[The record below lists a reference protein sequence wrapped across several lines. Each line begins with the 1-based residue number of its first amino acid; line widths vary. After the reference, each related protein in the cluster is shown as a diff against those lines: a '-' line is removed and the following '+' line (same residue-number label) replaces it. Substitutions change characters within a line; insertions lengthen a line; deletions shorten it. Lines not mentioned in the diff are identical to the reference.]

1 MEGRRPDRLGGQ
13 IQEEISEIIQ
23 RRLKDPRLGFITITK
38 VRLTADLRYATVFVS
53 VMGRQDEIDRNLL
66 CLEGASNFIRSELG
80 RRLRVKHIPELRFR
94 YDDSGVK
101 GARIEKILRHL
112 KEGEH
117 GTDLQGDS

>member
-23 RRLKDPRLGFITITK
+23 HRLKDPRLGFITVTK
-38 VRLTADLRYATVFVS
+38 VRLTTDLRYATVFVS
-53 VMGRQDEIDRNLL
+53 VMGRQDEIDRSLL

-80 RRLRVKHIPELRFR
+80 RRIRVKHIPEVRFR

-101 GARIEKILRHL
+101 GARIEEILRHL

-117 GTDLQGDS
+117 GTDLQGDR